1 MTMARSQM
9 AKQIT
14 KSPSRRKKNERVSKK
29 TIEYLSKRK
38 TNRKNRGRKKS

>member
-29 TIEYLSKRK
+29 TAKYLSKTK
-38 TNRKNRGRKKS
+38 TRGRKKG